1 MSGPVLLS
9 HLKGLHM
16 NAQDFVYWLQGYFEL
31 SDSNTLTEKQVMA
44 IKNHLNLVFTHVI
57 DPAQVSHLPPE
68 LQAKASAELQ
78 AIHDGKAAPSINP
91 IKGPPLHS
99 GKGPFD
105 PSYTLRC

>member
-1 MSGPVLLS
+1 
-9 HLKGLHM
+9 M

-31 SDSNTLTEKQVMA
+31 SDSNTLTEKQVVA

-78 AIHDGKAAPSINP
+78 AIHDGKAPVPSINP
-91 IKGPPLHS
+91 IKGPPLP

-105 PSYTLRC
+105 PNVTYRC